1 MEEAANSNDHEI
13 SRRIGRLAY
22 LGALAVV
29 PRGTTVAVEET
40 NDIFFSVG
48 AMRSK
53 IAEALGWMQSNVWLH
68 ERDRAYIMATKRV
81 FPDLFTAIAE
91 LLANPLSMH
100 GDRRSPHAA
109 YFLITRGALQ
119 PFGMV
124 TNNPNKLVD
133 GVIKWIETPEGSYLR
148 LTHFSPVYQNQG
160 LAQLWP

>member
-81 FPDLFTAIAE
+81 FPDLFTPIAE

-148 LTHFSPVYQNQG
+148 LTHLSPVYQNQG